1 MHSKKHVTIIM
12 VVAVMVS
19 LSFLGSSINSTGSS
33 QSLNPTTVTLTASST
48 TPAVNQVFTL
58 GGQLSTNG
66 APLPNKQIALLSQY
80 PPGTW
85 NDLGTAQTNANGTY
99 SFNRTE
105 ASAGAYAYQVS
116 FSGDAQYS
124 NSSTG
129 RTVDVGDLRQSTIN
143 IFASNTNP
151 GVNQAF
157 TLYGVLTDGVSGTP
171 LADQLVRLI
180 VQDPSGRYV
189 NVDAS
194 TFADGSYSFN
204 RSEASQGTYFY
215 QVYFLGNSE
224 YFQSEAMIGALTVGN
239 PIQTT
244 LSVTASNSTPAVGQ
258 PFTFS
263 GYLKDVNG
271 TALSGRVIDLVA
283 RYPNGNSVAWG
294 SKGQTTTDA
303 NGHFA
308 VTYSE
313 QTSGAY
319 WYEFW
324 CYGDG
329 NYATTSGGAR
339 IAVGTLEPTSVSLNS
354 SFTSPAVS
362 QSFTLNEYLTKYWFE
377 LWFFGPGNYA
387 TRSGGSRI
395 AVGSFTS
402 PAVSQSFTLN
412 GYLTDANGTPLA
424 RQEIDL
430 YRSLAG
436 QETQPATR
444 FTDQNGYYFFDW
456 SENTQGSYRYTAVYN
471 GDQNHSLS
479 QTSVEITVGSLAPTT
494 LSLTTASKNPAV
506 NETFTLSGTLTANGT
521 PLSGR
526 QITLISEDPSGTWN
540 DLGNATTL
548 ANGFYSFNLNEVSPG
563 HYGYQTNF
571 DGDNTYSDSYAS
583 SGADVGS

>member
-1 MHSKKHVTIIM
+1 M
-12 VVAVMVS
+12 
-19 LSFLGSSINSTGSS
+19 
-33 QSLNPTTVTLTASST
+33 
-48 TPAVNQVFTL
+48 
-58 GGQLSTNG
+58 
-66 APLPNKQIALLSQY
+66 APLLL
-80 PPGTW
+80 
-85 NDLGTAQTNANGTY
+85 
-99 SFNRTE
+99 
-105 ASAGAYAYQVS
+105 
-116 FSGDAQYS
+116 
-124 NSSTG
+124 
-129 RTVDVGDLRQSTIN
+129 IN
-143 IFASNTNP
+143 WS
-151 GVNQAF
+151 
-157 TLYGVLTDGVSGTP
+157 
-171 LADQLVRLI
+171 RLI
-180 VQDPSGRYV
+180 VQDPSGQYV
-189 NVDAS
+189 NVDAT

-215 QVYFLGNSE
+215 QVCFLGNSE

-283 RYPNGNSVAWG
+283 RYPSGNSVAWG
-294 SKGQTTTDA
+294 SKGQATTDA
-303 NGHFA
+303 NGHFT

-362 QSFTLNEYLTKYWFE
+362 QSFTLNEYLTEYWFE

-387 TRSGGSRI
+387 TRSGRSRI

-424 RQEIDL
+424 GQEIDL
-430 YRSLAG
+430 YVDPWLV
-436 QETQPATR
+436 
-444 FTDQNGYYFFDW
+444 GY
-456 SENTQGSYRYTAVYN
+456 A
-471 GDQNHSLS
+471 
-479 QTSVEITVGSLAPTT
+479 
-494 LSLTTASKNPAV
+494 
-506 NETFTLSGTLTANGT
+506 
-521 PLSGR
+521 
-526 QITLISEDPSGTWN
+526 
-540 DLGNATTL
+540 
-548 ANGFYSFNLNEVSPG
+548 SPG
-563 HYGYQTNF
+563 DEIYRSKWLLF
-571 DGDNTYSDSYAS
+571 L
-583 SGADVGS
+583 